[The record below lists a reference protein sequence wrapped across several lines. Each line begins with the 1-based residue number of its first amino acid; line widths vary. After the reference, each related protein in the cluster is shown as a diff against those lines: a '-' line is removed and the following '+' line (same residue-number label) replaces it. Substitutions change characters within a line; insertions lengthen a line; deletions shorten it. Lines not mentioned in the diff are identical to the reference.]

1 MHATRPNF
9 WQDSLF
15 YAALG
20 GALLVW
26 LCMYL
31 LFEPDPDPG
40 WPLREP
46 MRFLYPALLY
56 PVVEELLF
64 RGLLQDLAHR
74 HLTPWRLG
82 PLSHANILVSLV
94 FTGLHFIHHPPAWAA
109 SVLIPSLIFGFFRD
123 RTGRLTA
130 PILLH
135 VFYNSG
141 YIWVFSQ

>member
-1 MHATRPNF
+1 MHTTRPNF
-9 WQDSLF
+9 WRDALF
-15 YAALG
+15 YTALA

-31 LFEPDPDPG
+31 LFRPTPDPG

-46 MRFLYPALLY
+46 LIFLYPALLY
-56 PVVEELLF
+56 PIVEELLF

-74 HLTPWRLG
+74 YLKPWRLG

-94 FTGLHFIHHPPAWAA
+94 FTGLHFINHPPAWAV
-109 SVLIPSLIFGFFRD
+109 SVFVPSLIFGFFKD
-123 RTGRLTA
+123 RTGGLTA

-141 YIWVFSQ
+141 YIWLFSQ